1 MLLTLP
7 SAAILLLKLTGV
19 HKMDIL
25 DDNFWDIV
33 EERLREAE
41 KLREKDENE
50 DNRQRQAAVT
60 AAVIAAVL

>member
-1 MLLTLP
+1 MLLTLLG
-7 SAAILLLKLTGV
+7 AAVPTLNLTGV

-25 DDNFWDIV
+25 DDNFWNIV

-50 DNRQRQAAVT
+50 DDRQRQAAVT